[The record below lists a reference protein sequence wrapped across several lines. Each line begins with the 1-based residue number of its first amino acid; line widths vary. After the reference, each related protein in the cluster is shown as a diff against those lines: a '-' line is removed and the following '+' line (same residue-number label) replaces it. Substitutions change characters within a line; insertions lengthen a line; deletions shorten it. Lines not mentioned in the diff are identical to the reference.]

1 MALIR
6 DFELPSTGL
15 TAPNAYHVIKKVTTE
30 KRLND
35 IPPPP
40 DPSRPDGLTVR
51 SANDH
56 EVYWRAGYVGRI
68 SIEVFVSREARD
80 AGKEPIG
87 AITINPT
94 DVEFN
99 GVLSS
104 DIRNFDLYFF
114 IDASSQQSIIDQA
127 YTHLRGL
134 VYYQNA
140 TEG

>member
-15 TAPNAYHVIKKVTTE
+15 TAPNAYHVVKKVTTE

-35 IPPPP
+35 VPPPP
-40 DPSRPDGLTVR
+40 DPSRPDELTER
-51 SANDH
+51 PAEDS
-56 EVYWRAGYVGRI
+56 EVYWRAGYVGKI

-80 AGKEPIG
+80 AGREPIG
-87 AITINPT
+87 AITVNPT

-104 DIRNFDLYFF
+104 DIRNFDLHFF
-114 IDASSQQSIIDQA
+114 IDASSQESIISQA
-127 YTHLRGL
+127 YTHLKSL
-134 VYYQNA
+134 VYYENA